1 MTSANIIERR
11 NQLVELTREK
21 GRISTEEA
29 SKLFGVS
36 NETIRQDLLFLE
48 SKHILKKVHGGA
60 MLYDNAVIE
69 PLAKRQSE
77 NYKAK
82 LAIAKKAMEY
92 VPETGGII
100 GMDMGST
107 IAILAELLAS
117 TTGNL
122 IITNSQPVLQKM
134 LESKNRLYCLGGE
147 YNAHDMAYQGEQT
160 INALKKLSLD
170 VCFMGTSGVF
180 NRNGICSADF
190 HDISVKQE
198 FIHRSLITVVLADST
213 KFTKS
218 SLVEVVSWNE
228 IDIVI
233 TDTGINSDLAAK
245 LREYVELV
253 IVEA

>member
-11 NQLVELTREK
+11 NRLVEMTREK

-48 SKHILKKVHGGA
+48 GKHILKKVHGGA
-60 MLYDNAVIE
+60 ILYDTSVIE

-92 VPETGGII
+92 VPENGGIV
-100 GMDMGST
+100 GMDKGST
-107 IAILAELLAS
+107 IAILAELLTS

-134 LESKNRLYCLGGE
+134 LESKIRLYCLGGE

-160 INALKKLSLD
+160 INALKKLSLRLSASW
-170 VCFMGTSGVF
+170 VQATFLTSTESVPQ
-180 NRNGICSADF
+180 
-190 HDISVKQE
+190 ISMISE
-198 FIHRSLITVVLADST
+198 
-213 KFTKS
+213 
-218 SLVEVVSWNE
+218 
-228 IDIVI
+228 
-233 TDTGINSDLAAK
+233 
-245 LREYVELV
+245 
-253 IVEA
+253 